1 MIEKIRQA
9 AAKKIVYTPH
19 AAAQI
24 MHIERMISP
33 DEIRKV
39 IGVGKIIED
48 YPFDERGNTSLILGY
63 GNTNRPIHIVCAP
76 TDFYLLIITA
86 YLPSEIK
93 WSQDFK
99 TREPL
104 WSV

>member
-24 MHIERMISP
+24 MNVERMINP

-39 IGVGKIIED
+39 ISGGEIVED
-48 YPFDERGNTSLILGY
+48 YPYDERGNTSLILGY
-63 GNTNRPIHIVCAP
+63 GNNNRPIHIVCAP
-76 TDFYLLIITA
+76 TEFYLLIITA

-93 WSQDFK
+93 WSRDFK